1 MALTGVGVRTTN
13 CLIFPCV
20 ISSARFRLVRS
31 ISKMAA
37 SCKAGRNKRREVK
50 PSARKLM
57 IADEVRNV
65 FASNEMVLVC
75 QFGDLKTEEWEELRF
90 TLNKEDIAVKM
101 FPNRVT
107 AKALE
112 DTKYREVT
120 PLFLA
125 PTFVTFSKEA
135 KVKPLLSAIKQQ
147 PKIELLGG
155 KIDNHLLSRNSV
167 VDYSKLPSLTEL
179 QGQLLQILSEPSR
192 RLATLLGQNQSN
204 LSMNLSQYVSQGEDK
219 S

>member
-1 MALTGVGVRTTN
+1 MALAGLVVKTKF
-13 CLIFPCV
+13 LIFPFAV
-20 ISSARFRLVRS
+20 FNRRFEFARN

-37 SCKAGRNKRREVK
+37 SCKSGRNKRREVK

-57 IADEVRNV
+57 IADQVRDV
-65 FASNEMVLVC
+65 FESNDMVLVF
-75 QFGDLKTEEWEELRF
+75 QFGDMDTKEWEELRF
-90 TLNKEDIAVKM
+90 TLKKDDITVKM

-107 AKALE
+107 TKALE

-135 KVKPLLSAIKQQ
+135 KVKPLLSAIKKQ
-147 PKIELLGG
+147 PKVELLGG
-155 KIDNHLLSRNSV
+155 KIDDQLLSRNSV
-167 VDYSKLPSLTEL
+167 VDYSTLPLLIEL

-192 RLATLLGQNQSN
+192 RLTTLLGQSQSN
-204 LSMNLSQYVSQGEDK
+204 LSASLSQYVSQGEDK